1 MYLCRVSKKAFP
13 HLGRHKS
20 QSQILFDCNT
30 QTHKMRCGNAPM
42 SQAASIFFFRG
53 LGSICIVL
61 IPAPDLAAAVTTMR
75 RRCVATATALANVVA
90 FATATATAVV
100 AFVVSVVIAVDA
112 PTIAFATAVVAFIV
126 SFVVEKKG
134 NNMILIF
141 M

>member
-1 MYLCRVSKKAFP
+1 
-13 HLGRHKS
+13 
-20 QSQILFDCNT
+20 
-30 QTHKMRCGNAPM
+30 M

-112 PTIAFATAVVAFIV
+112 PTIAFATAVVTFIV